1 MRTKALIV
9 DDVEMNRA
17 LLCEIMKDNFDTLEA
32 ADGEEALSVLDRLQQ
47 EIAVVLLDI
56 IMPKMDGFEVLE
68 KMKALGSG

>member
-32 ADGEEALSVLDRLQQ
+32 A
-47 EIAVVLLDI
+47 EIGRAHV
-56 IMPKMDGFEVLE
+56 
-68 KMKALGSG
+68 